1 MKKNKWNVISM
12 IGWIVLTFFISPVG
26 IVVGALNLK
35 FEERKNQAIVLLVVG
50 LVSMVLWILH
60 FSGQHH

>member
-50 LVSMVLWILH
+50 LVSVVLWILH